1 MSKISKQA
9 LVQFFLQPFHLS
21 NNNLSFQCQVLYQ
34 CVVYQGPFFWSD
46 FCFKMVPNDT
56 TPKVQK
62 KEITKRKESPHQILF
77 IFINSLQTFFI
88 LSRSCGHITN
98 REQVTSH
105 YGRFYQPFNTEPT
118 LKNQKIKNECLKI
131 VFSYIKFCLLKNLNI
146 N

>member
-1 MSKISKQA
+1 MSKRSKQA
-9 LVQFFLQPFHLS
+9 SVQFFLQPFHLS
-21 NNNLSFQCQVLYQ
+21 NNTLSFQGQVLYQ

-46 FCFKMVPNDT
+46 FCLKKVPNDM
-56 TPKVQK
+56 TPKVLK
-62 KEITKRKESPHQILF
+62 EEITKRKESPPIKFNLFSLILF
-77 IFINSLQTFFI
+77 KLFFI

-131 VFSYIKFCLLKNLNI
+131 VFSYIKFCLLKKT
-146 N
+146 